1 MTEAA
6 EELKKIDGQDYV
18 MVLDIMELYT
28 SCIQLSLY
36 ILRKK
41 NQYQAEYCMVYRISA
56 NSFRNN
62 YSFLEA

>member
-41 NQYQAEYCMVYRISA
+41 KSISGRVLHGIPY
-56 NSFRNN
+56 FR
-62 YSFLEA
+62 E